1 MNITEQLIFEPLH
14 FSVPAPWAGHIP
26 FAHWL
31 ISTQQPTLFVELGA
45 YSGISY
51 MSFCQA
57 IAQNKLDTK
66 AWAIDTWQGDPHAG
80 FYSDTIFTSLRDKH
94 NPLYGHFSTLHKSTF
109 DDAIVHFADGSIDL
123 LHIDGLHTYEAVKH
137 DFETWQRKL
146 SSRAV
151 VLFHDTHV
159 FHGDFGVH
167 RLWREIAQRYP
178 SINFKHS
185 NGLGVL
191 LVGPDQPPA
200 LKDLC
205 TPSQQTIQLAA
216 FAKLGERF
224 ETRAQRMQLDN
235 QLSDLQTA
243 HAQEQQ
249 AGHKRHEWIT
259 QQDQKILEMTRQLS
273 FFDALKVHLDQTQ
286 QQLATAQEN
295 ISRLNLEL
303 QDQQNTTTLFKQQ
316 AESSHQALQVSLSRQ
331 HALHAELRTTQHQ
344 CDELRH
350 ELMNVQ
356 SLYESQQHD
365 FLREQQQSES
375 LRQERL
381 NIQNLYDNTQQELL
395 RTKQQLD
402 QEQQQL
408 FSAQNHIQALDHQ
421 ISTIVST
428 KSWRLTAGLR
438 HSTSVLRH
446 VRRFAQRGL
455 KVFEYLRKGE
465 FRTLKSRMAAFQQDR
480 RLANK
485 LSANADGQGFR
496 FGVLTPPHTLFLA
509 QLIASRLEH
518 HGWSVDIHTSE
529 LDNYDHDFYFVLCPQ
544 IFKTL
549 PPGEKRIVYQLE
561 QSVSSRWFT
570 EDYLSLL
577 NHSLFVLD
585 YNLDNIRFLSDKGI
599 QFPLVYYMP
608 IGCQSAHSLPAA
620 APPLY
625 DILFYGDSFS
635 SPRRQKMLQA
645 LQQHHKVEVINEV
658 FGEAMRAKIA
668 QAKLVIN
675 LHYYDNA
682 LLETP
687 RLQEC
692 LSLGVRV
699 VSESA
704 SNQHEFPQL
713 EGVVRFFQEGSIPD
727 MLKIVQEAL
736 DQPVSDEAMRTA
748 AQFGETQFNFYM
760 DRLLLGMDL
769 IGNTAAK
776 AMVLPV
782 PPQTR
787 LFCLSLPE
795 TPSRRD
801 LFLPEQPAN
810 CFVYDGLRKSP
821 GWVGCGLSYA
831 SLARHALEQGL
842 DSITVMEDDV
852 ILPSNFDDEYAIV
865 QRYLAQLNG
874 QWDIFSGLIA
884 SVHPSTQVSH
894 VEVFEGRTFVTIN
907 KMTSTVFNI
916 YNRPFLRILESWDS
930 DNRDSSRNTIDRF
943 IEHKDNLR
951 IVVQL
956 PFMVGHREEVDS
968 TLWGFQ
974 NTRYNDWISESQKI
988 LQSMAETAL
997 QSINIAPHDTAAASD
1012 TRKTLRFGILTTTP
1026 TRLVAEQ
1033 IAKRLQHH
1041 GWSVIIQARAPDHFD
1056 LDFYFVLDSQ
1066 AFIEMPPGEKR
1077 IIYQLA
1083 PSISADPALSADY
1096 FSLLNN
1102 SLSVLEHELHN
1113 IRVLADQGIAYP
1125 HVFYVPIHSLQ
1136 NAMNSPDNS
1145 GNVDLDASHFNF
1157 YLDRFLMGMALLGNA
1172 AALDMVLPLPA
1183 QSQRICLS
1191 LPETPARRDCFLAE
1205 RPDNCVI
1212 FDGLRKN
1219 PSWVGCGLSYA
1230 SLARHALRNQLDT
1243 LTVMEDDVV
1252 LPESFEAELT
1262 IVHRY
1267 LAQLDGPWD
1276 IFAGL
1281 IASVHPDTKI
1291 LGVETFEGRT
1301 FVTINKMTSMV
1312 CNIYSRSFLEI
1323 LSTWNSDNHDAA
1335 NNTIDRFIE
1344 ENTSLK
1350 IVVQLPFLAGH
1361 REEVNSTLWG
1371 FQNTQY
1377 SDLIQKS
1384 QLNLEALV
1392 DDWYFYESAIG

>member
-1 MNITEQLIFEPLH
+1 MNLTEQLIFEPLH
-14 FSVPAPWAGHIP
+14 FSVPAPWAGHIS

-31 ISTQQPTLFVELGA
+31 ISTQQPALFVELGA

-51 MSFCQA
+51 MSFCQS
-57 IAQNKLDTK
+57 IAQNKLATK

-80 FYSDTIFTSLRDKH
+80 FYSDSIYTGLRDKH
-94 NPLYGHFSTLHKSTF
+94 NPLYGHFSTLHRSTF
-109 DDAIVHFADGSIDL
+109 DDAVGHFADGSIDL

-146 SSRAV
+146 SARAV

-167 RLWREIAQRYP
+167 RLWREVEQSYP

-200 LKDLC
+200 LKYLC
-205 TPSQQTIQLAA
+205 TPSQQASHLAA

-235 QLSDLQTA
+235 QMADLQSA

-249 AGHKRHEWIT
+249 AGQKRHEWIT

-273 FFDALKVHLDQTQ
+273 FFDAQKVHLDQTQ

-295 ISRLNLEL
+295 LSQLNLEL
-303 QDQQNTTTLFKQQ
+303 QDQQNAITQFKQQ
-316 AESSHQALQVSLSRQ
+316 SESSHQALQEALSRQ
-331 HALHAELRTTQHQ
+331 HALHAELQTT
-344 CDELRH
+344 L
-350 ELMNVQ
+350 
-356 SLYESQQHD
+356 
-365 FLREQQQSES
+365 QQSES
-375 LRQERL
+375 LRQERM
-381 NIQNLYDNTQQELL
+381 NIQNLYDNAQQEMLRTQQ
-395 RTKQQLD
+395 QLN

-408 FSAQNHIQALDHQ
+408 FTAQNHILALDHQ
-421 ISTIVST
+421 IATILST
-428 KSWRLTAGLR
+428 KSWRWTAGLR
-438 HSTSVLRH
+438 HSTSMLRH
-446 VRRFAQRGL
+446 TRRFVERGF
-455 KVFEYLRKGE
+455 KVLNYLRKGE
-465 FRTLKSRMAAFQQDR
+465 FRTLKSRMAAFRQDR
-480 RLANK
+480 RLANM
-485 LSANADGQGFR
+485 LSANGASKGFR

-518 HGWSVDIHTSE
+518 HGWSVDIHTSD
-529 LDNYDHDFYFVLCPQ
+529 LDHYDHDFYFVLCPQ
-544 IFKTL
+544 IFKNL

-577 NHSLFVLD
+577 NNSLFVLD

-608 IGCQSAHSLPAA
+608 IGCQAAQSLPAA
-620 APPLY
+620 EQPFY
-625 DILFYGDSFS
+625 DVLFYGDSYS
-635 SPRRQKMLQA
+635 SPRRQRMLHA

-658 FGEAMRAKIA
+658 FGDAMRAKIA

-727 MLKIVQEAL
+727 MLKVVQEAL
-736 DQPVSDEAMRTA
+736 DQPVSDEAMRSA

-852 ILPSNFDDEYAIV
+852 ILPPNFEDELALV
-865 QRYLAQLNG
+865 QRYLDKHNG
-874 QWDIFSGLIA
+874 QWDIFCGLIA
-884 SVHPSTQVSH
+884 SVHPNTQVLH
-894 VEVFEGRTFVTIN
+894 VEVFEGRTFVTID
-907 KMTSTVFNI
+907 KMTSTVFNV
-916 YNRPFLRILESWDS
+916 YNRKFLRILESWDS
-930 DNRDSSRNTIDRF
+930 DDRDSSRNTIDRF
-943 IEHKDNLR
+943 IQHKDNLR

-956 PFMVGHREEVDS
+956 PFLVGHREEVDS

-974 NTRYNDWISESQKI
+974 NTRYNDWISESQKT

-997 QSINIAPHDTAAASD
+997 QSNHIAPHDTAAASD

-1026 TRLVAEQ
+1026 TRLVAEK
-1033 IAKRLQHH
+1033 IAKRLEHH
-1041 GWSVIIQARAPDHFD
+1041 GWSAIIQTSATDRFD
-1056 LDFYFVLDSQ
+1056 LDFYFVLDAQ
-1066 AFIEMPPGEKR
+1066 AFIQMPPGEKR

-1113 IRVLADQGIAYP
+1113 IRVLADLGIAYP

-1136 NAMNSPDNS
+1136 NTTVTLNKSET
-1145 GNVDLDASHFNF
+1145 VDLNTSHSHFNF
-1157 YLDRFLMGMALLGNA
+1157 YLDRFLMGMDLLGNA

-1212 FDGLRKN
+1212 FDGLRKK

-1230 SLARHALRNQLDT
+1230 SLARHAMRNQLDT
-1243 LTVMEDDVV
+1243 LTVMEDDVI
-1252 LPESFEAELT
+1252 LPDNFEAELA

-1267 LAQLDGPWD
+1267 LAQFDGPWD

-1281 IASVHPDTKI
+1281 IASVHPDTEI

-1312 CNIYSRSFLEI
+1312 FNIYSRSFLEI

-1344 ENTSLK
+1344 ENTSLR

-1384 QLNLEALV
+1384 QTNLEALV
-1392 DDWYFYESAIG
+1392 ADRLIAEVS

>member
-1 MNITEQLIFEPLH
+1 MNLTEQLIFEPLH

-26 FAHWL
+26 FADWL
-31 ISTQQPTLFVELGA
+31 ISTLQPALFVELGA

-51 MSFCQA
+51 MSFCQS
-57 IAQNKLDTK
+57 IAQNKLATK

-80 FYSDTIFTSLRDKH
+80 FYSDAIYTGLRDKH
-94 NPLYGHFSTLHKSTF
+94 NPLYGHFSTLLKSTF
-109 DDAIVHFADGSIDL
+109 DDAVGHFADGSIDL

-146 SSRAV
+146 SPRAV

-167 RLWREIAQRYP
+167 RLWREVEQSYP

-191 LVGPDQPPA
+191 LVGPDQPQA
-200 LKDLC
+200 LKELC
-205 TPSQQTIQLAA
+205 APTQQVSHQAA

-224 ETRAQRMQLDN
+224 ETRAQRLLLDN
-235 QLSDLQTA
+235 QLADLQTA

-249 AGHKRHEWIT
+249 AGQKRHEWIT

-273 FFDALKVHLDQTQ
+273 FFDAQKVHLDQTE

-295 ISRLNLEL
+295 LSRLNIEL
-303 QDQQNTTTLFKQQ
+303 HDLQI
-316 AESSHQALQVSLSRQ
+316 ESAHI
-331 HALHAELRTTQHQ
+331 
-344 CDELRH
+344 
-350 ELMNVQ
+350 
-356 SLYESQQHD
+356 
-365 FLREQQQSES
+365 QQQSES
-375 LRQERL
+375 RHQEALKQIETLRQERM
-381 NIQNLYDNTQQELL
+381 NIQNVYDNTQQELL
-395 RTKQQLD
+395 RTKEQLD

-408 FSAQNHIQALDHQ
+408 FSAQNHIQALDEQ
-421 ISTIVST
+421 IATIVST
-428 KSWRLTAGLR
+428 KSWRWTAGLR
-438 HSTSVLRH
+438 HSSTMLRH
-446 VRRFAQRGL
+446 TRRFVERGF
-455 KVFEYLRKGE
+455 KVLDYVRKGE
-465 FRTLKSRMAAFQQDR
+465 FRTLKSRMAAFRQDR
-480 RLANK
+480 RLANM
-485 LSANADGQGFR
+485 LSANGASKGFR

-509 QLIASRLEH
+509 QLIAARLEH
-518 HGWSVDIHTSE
+518 HGWSVDIHTSD
-529 LDNYDHDFYFVLCPQ
+529 LDHYDHDFYFVLCPQ
-544 IFKTL
+544 IFKNL

-570 EDYLSLL
+570 DDYLSLL

-608 IGCQSAHSLPAA
+608 IGCQA
-620 APPLY
+620 APGLPTAEQPVY

-645 LQQHHKVEVINEV
+645 LQEHHKVKVINEV

-727 MLKIVQEAL
+727 MLKVVQEAL
-736 DQPVSDEAMRTA
+736 DQPVSDESLQAA
-748 AQFGETQFNFYM
+748 AQFGQTQFNFYM

-852 ILPSNFDDEYAIV
+852 ILPPHFDDELAIV
-865 QRYLAQLNG
+865 QRYLDKQNG
-874 QWDIFSGLIA
+874 QWDIFCGLIA
-884 SVHPSTQVSH
+884 SVHPNTQVLH
-894 VEVFEGRTFVTIN
+894 VEVFEGRTFVTID

-916 YNRPFLRILESWDS
+916 YNRKFLRTLQSWDS
-930 DNRDSSRNTIDRF
+930 DDRDATRNTIDRF

-951 IVVQL
+951 IIVQL
-956 PFMVGHREEVDS
+956 PFLTGHREEVDS

-974 NTRYNDWISESQKI
+974 NSRYNDWISESEKT
-988 LQSMAETAL
+988 LQSMAQTAM
-997 QSINIAPHDTAAASD
+997 QANNHEHCNTAAASD
-1012 TRKTLRFGILTTTP
+1012 TSKTLHFGILTTAP
-1026 TRLVAEQ
+1026 TRWVAEQ
-1033 IAKRLQHH
+1033 IAKRLNHH
-1041 GWSVIIQARAPDHFD
+1041 GWSAIIQTTAADHFD
-1056 LDFYFVLDSQ
+1056 LDLYFVLDAQ
-1066 AFIEMPPGEKR
+1066 AFTHLPPGEKR
-1077 IIYQLA
+1077 IIYQLN
-1083 PSISADPALSADY
+1083 PSIGTAPPLSADY

-1102 SLSVLEHELHN
+1102 SLSVLEHELQN
-1113 IRVLADQGIAYP
+1113 IRDLADQGLAYP
-1125 HVFYVPIHSLQ
+1125 HVFYVPTHSLH
-1136 NAMNSPDNS
+1136 NTTITAEKSE
-1145 GNVDLDASHFNF
+1145 NVDLDASRSAFNF
-1157 YLDRFLMGMALLGNA
+1157 YLDRFLMGMDLLGNA

-1212 FDGLRKN
+1212 FDGLRRK

-1230 SLARHALRNQLDT
+1230 SLARHAIRNRLDT

-1252 LPESFEAELT
+1252 LPDNFEAELA
-1262 IVHRY
+1262 IVQRY
-1267 LAQLDGPWD
+1267 LAQFDGPWD

-1281 IASVHPDTKI
+1281 IASVHPDTEI

-1301 FVTINKMTSMV
+1301 FVTINKMTSTV
-1312 CNIYSRSFLEI
+1312 FNIYSRSFLEI
-1323 LSTWNSDNHDAA
+1323 LSTWDSDNHDSA

-1344 ENTSLK
+1344 RKPNLK

-1377 SDLIQKS
+1377 SDLIEKS
-1384 QLNLEALV
+1384 QANLEAMV
-1392 DDWYFYESAIG
+1392 ADWLTTEVS